1 MIYLHRVKYKTFALV
16 CGLIFVGLASVP
28 ASAACLP
35 SKGSGFASGSAISR
49 NQVVICATQSQQNTS
64 STTSR
69 PSSPTKTTTSK
80 PAKTAPSISCAV
92 EARTTQQIV
101 AATLAGCSIVG
112 PSAPPPAQVV
122 VKPGKPATTQ
132 LIQVNSSQSAE
143 ATLSPRV
150 LSIAA
155 SQSVLRV
162 GEAVVLTSDAG
173 EHEKTAVILGRLG
186 FVRFTPIDFEWFLE
200 PAQSSPV
207 AVASFAAEG
216 TKRVALSVAYLASA
230 RFSLVEPWVRVGSV
244 TATAELE
251 LRVDKNEAIKPPRL
265 SARLVSASC
274 EVKPSSY
281 RCE

>member
-1 MIYLHRVKYKTFALV
+1 MKHKTFALV
-16 CGLIFVGLASVP
+16 CCLIFVGLASVP
-28 ASAACLP
+28 VSAACLP

-49 NQVVICATQSQQNTS
+49 NQVVVCATQSQQNTS

-80 PAKTAPSISCAV
+80 PAQTAPSISCAV

-101 AATLAGCSIVG
+101 AAALAGCSIVG
-112 PSAPPPAQVV
+112 PSAPPAAKVV

-132 LIQVNSSQSAE
+132 LLVVNSSHSAE
-143 ATLSPRV
+143 ATLSPKA

-162 GEAVVLTSDAG
+162 GEAVVLTSDAE
-173 EHEKTAVILGRLG
+173 EHEKTALILGRVG
-186 FVRFTPIDFEWFLE
+186 FVRFTPVDFEWLLE
-200 PAQSSPV
+200 PNQSSPV
-207 AVASFAAEG
+207 AVASFSAEG
-216 TKRVALSVAYLASA
+216 TKRVALSVAYLASS
-230 RFSLVEPWVRVGSV
+230 RFSLSEPWDQVGLV
-244 TATAELE
+244 TATAEIE
-251 LRVDKNEAIKPPRL
+251 LRVEKIEAIKPARP

-281 RCE
+281 RCK